1 MGSGC
6 GTVDSV
12 DAIDTRGPGFESCH
26 RQLLLNNY
34 LPTMV
39 AAISPWFRLRLPSC
53 GPGPYL
59 KKKTIYLLLTV
70 CRKDENKEKEARNGT
85 LIICSSLPCS
95 LFVRKLRFVVQGR
108 VGFPAE
114 AQ

>member
-39 AAISPWFRLRLPSC
+39 AAIAPWFRLRLPYC
-53 GPGPYL
+53 GPGFESQAL
-59 KKKTIYLLLTV
+59 HL
-70 CRKDENKEKEARNGT
+70 CFFQF
-85 LIICSSLPCS
+85 LIDL
-95 LFVRKLRFVVQGR
+95 
-108 VGFPAE
+108 
-114 AQ
+114 